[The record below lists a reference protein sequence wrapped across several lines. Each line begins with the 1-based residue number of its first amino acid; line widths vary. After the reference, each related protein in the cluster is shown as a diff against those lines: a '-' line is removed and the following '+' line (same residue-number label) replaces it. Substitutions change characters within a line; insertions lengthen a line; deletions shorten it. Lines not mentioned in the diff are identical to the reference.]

1 MSKQKNL
8 SQQLGHSN
16 SVLVSGILG
25 LMFLPGLGL
34 AATHASSQEVAASR
48 PLIVRVG
55 QPSEQVMSTFKDAG
69 MKDVR
74 PHVLTDAERIKVQA
88 SLDSLPPLNKGAL
101 TKHLHQLAFVDGIP
115 GEGTGLTSPAAS
127 KGQFDITL
135 RASIIDESLS
145 TFLTT
150 KERRV
155 FIDDGSG
162 TTVMVS
168 GTGTD
173 ALIYV
178 LLHES
183 THVLDEA
190 CGITTAFPNSFD
202 YTIWKSAHELTATMN
217 SALATRT
224 YFRGSARLPLE
235 RATDLYNSLSETPFV
250 SLYATASARE
260 DFAELVAWRELQQQ
274 HSTTLT
280 ISVKSPSSST
290 ATEWHPLTF
299 PALQTRF
306 AQVDYLEHLRHGCP
320 AGPMR

>member
-8 SQQLGHSN
+8 FQQVRYS
-16 SVLVSGILG
+16 SSMWVLVILG
-25 LMFLPGLGL
+25 LMYLPDLGL
-34 AATHASSQEVAASR
+34 AATHAPSQGVAASR
-48 PLIVRVG
+48 PLISRVG

-88 SLDSLPPLNKGAL
+88 SLDSLPPLNKDAL

-155 FIDDGSG
+155 FTDDGSG
-162 TTVMVS
+162 TTVTVS

-173 ALIYV
+173 AFTYV

-183 THVLDEA
+183 THVLDKA
-190 CGITTAFPNSFD
+190 CGITSAIPNSFD
-202 YTIWKSAHELTATMN
+202 NTIWKSARELTSTLN
-217 SALATRT
+217 STLATRT
-224 YFRGSARLPLE
+224 YFRGSAPLPLE
-235 RATDLYNSLSETPFV
+235 KATDLYNSLSETPFV
-250 SLYATASARE
+250 SLYATASANE
-260 DFAELVAWRELQQQ
+260 DFAELVAWRELQQH
-274 HSTTLT
+274 HSATLT
-280 ISVKSPSSST
+280 ISVSSPSSDT
-290 ATEWHPLTF
+290 VTEWHPLTF
-299 PALQTRF
+299 PAVQTRF
-306 AQVDYLEHLRHGCP
+306 VRVDDLEKLRQGCP
-320 AGPMR
+320 AGTVR